1 MEAIET
7 GFKAMQ
13 VADVV
18 SPHPRQS
25 QYRRHLLRRHL
36 EQILIT
42 KVKKPGVQAPGR
54 VLFSVGPHTQVSIWC
69 GHAAELSVRNITA
82 KQFRLREPQVFRFP
96 NWLYRQSLPCVFAD
110 SGGYGRKLPHVVNNA
125 CAHELPRPF
134 GFRLYCGQIWVILD
148 IL

>member
-7 GFKAMQ
+7 GFKDVQ

-18 SPHPRQS
+18 SPHPCQS
-25 QYRRHLLRRHL
+25 QYRRHLARRHL

-42 KVKKPGVQAPGR
+42 KVKKLGVQAPG
-54 VLFSVGPHTQVSIWC
+54 FFTVGPHTPVSIWC

-82 KQFRLREPQVFRFP
+82 KQFRLREPQVFRFS
-96 NWLYRQSLPCVFAD
+96 NWLYRQSLPCVSAD

-125 CAHELPRPF
+125 CALELPRPL
-134 GFRLYCGQIWVILD
+134 GFRLYCGVIMGYT
-148 IL
+148 